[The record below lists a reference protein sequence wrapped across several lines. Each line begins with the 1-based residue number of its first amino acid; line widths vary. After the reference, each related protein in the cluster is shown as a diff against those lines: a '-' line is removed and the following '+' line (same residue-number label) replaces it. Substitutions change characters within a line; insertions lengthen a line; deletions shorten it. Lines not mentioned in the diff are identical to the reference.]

1 MAQFN
6 YKVIDKD
13 GKNKKGVLEASNKE
27 AAEKKLRAEGMT
39 VIDCREQGAMDKDI
53 QLFEKKVK
61 SRDLSV
67 FCKQFAAILNAGVT
81 IIQAL
86 DMISES
92 SENPTLSKALKEA
105 STFVEKGGTLADG
118 FRLSPKVFPAMLVNM
133 VAAGET
139 SGNMEIAFERLS
151 VHFEKENALTG
162 KIKSAMMYPMVVMV
176 VIIAVVIVML
186 VAVIPT
192 FTSMFEEMGATLP
205 LATRIMVAL
214 SNFILKRWYIL
225 LTIIIAVVVGFK
237 SFGKTDAGKQLYGKI
252 AIHAPIF
259 GNLTIKQ
266 NCSRFARNLSTLM
279 ASGIALVDALE
290 QVAKMLDNKIYRDGL
305 LDAKVQISKG
315 IPLSKPLRDMEVFP
329 TMLTQMVKIGEET
342 GNLEDM
348 MDKVAD
354 FYDQEVD
361 QAVASLTAAM
371 EPMIMAVMALI
382 VGAIVAACYGP
393 IISMYSN
400 MDNM

>member
-92 SENPTLSKALKEA
+92 SENPSLAKALKETSA
-105 STFVEKGGTLADG
+105 FVEKGGTLADG

-133 VAAGET
+133 VAAGES

-151 VHFEKENALTG
+151 VHFEKDNALTG
-162 KIKSAMMYPMVVMV
+162 KIKSAMMYPMVVMI

-192 FTSMFEEMGATLP
+192 FTQMFEEMGATLP

-225 LTIIIAVVVGFK
+225 LAIIIAVVVGFK
-237 SFGKTDAGKQLYGKI
+237 SFGKTDTGKQVYGQI
-252 AIHAPIF
+252 SIHAPIF

-290 QVAKMLDNKIYRDGL
+290 QVAKMLDNKVYRDGL

-371 EPMIMAVMALI
+371 EPAIMAVMALI

-400 MDNM
+400 MDNL

>member
-13 GKNKKGVLEASNKE
+13 GKNKKGVLEASSRE

-39 VIDCREQGAMDKDI
+39 VMECREQGAMDKDI
-53 QLFEKKVK
+53 KLFEKKVK

-86 DMISES
+86 DMIAES
-92 SENPTLSKALKEA
+92 SENPSLQKALKEA
-105 STFVEKGGTLADG
+105 ATYVEKGGTLADG

-133 VAAGET
+133 VAAGEV

-151 VHFEKENALTG
+151 VHFEKDNALTG

-176 VIIAVVIVML
+176 IIVAVVIVMM

-192 FTSMFEEMGATLP
+192 FTQMFTEMGATLP
-205 LATRIMVAL
+205 LATRIMIAM
-214 SNFILKRWYIL
+214 SNFILKRWYLLIL
-225 LTIIIAVVVGFK
+225 IIVGVIFGFK
-237 SFGKTDAGKQLYGKI
+237 AFGATDFGKQAFSKI
-252 AIHAPIF
+252 AISAPVF

-266 NCSRFARNLSTLM
+266 NCSRFARNLSTLL
-279 ASGIALVDALE
+279 ASGITLVDALE
-290 QVAKMLDNKIYRDGL
+290 QVAKMLDNKIFRDGL

-315 IPLSKPLRDMEVFP
+315 IPLSKPLKDMEVFP

-342 GNLEDM
+342 GNIEDM

-371 EPMIMAVMALI
+371 EPIIMAVMAVI
-382 VGAIVAACYGP
+382 VGCIVAACYGP

-400 MDNM
+400 MDNL